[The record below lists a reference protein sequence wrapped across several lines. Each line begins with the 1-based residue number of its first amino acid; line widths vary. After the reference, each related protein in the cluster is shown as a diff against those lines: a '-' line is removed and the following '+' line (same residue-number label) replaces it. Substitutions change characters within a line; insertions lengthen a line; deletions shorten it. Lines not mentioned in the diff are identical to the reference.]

1 MRLTSLET
9 RSEFAPII
17 TSGWGQGGG
26 ERIKWADMSEESSK
40 VASQVYRIH
49 IPAVLPQE
57 QADCIPSPGSQ
68 WMTEEMLSS

>member
-17 TSGWGQGGG
+17 TSGWGQGRG
-26 ERIKWADMSEESSK
+26 ERIKWADMSEESAE
-40 VASQVYRIH
+40 VASQVYCIH
-49 IPAVLPQE
+49 TPTVLPQE
-57 QADCIPSPGSQ
+57 QADCVPSPGSQ